1 MFVKGGGPFKR
12 RRLPYKKNYKLSLNK
27 RIKQAISGVAEK
39 KELVY
44 FYKDQSLYSTG
55 GVPSLSTASA
65 VYCLNNVAEGSDSNQ
80 RIGRKITHAYVE
92 IDINVYLTN
101 AGPPTNLWDAGFWS
115 IVLDRQPNNTVASY
129 NDIYDIT
136 SGGITFVSAGLAHR
150 NTIVNQDRFV
160 ILRREEFSVV
170 SYPQSEQYHKKVF
183 VDLGRLR
190 GGDKTATFNGTGANV
205 PNNAAILFTIAGSS
219 GIPSL
224 GLPLNYSVNLKYR
237 FSDV

>member
-27 RIKQAISGVAEK
+27 RIKQAITGVAEK

-44 FYKDQSLYSTG
+44 FYKDQPLYSTG
-55 GVPSLSTASA
+55 GVPSLSTATA

-92 IDINVYLTN
+92 VDINISLPASAN
-101 AGPPTNLWDAGFWS
+101 NWDAGFWS
-115 IVLDRQPNNTVASY
+115 IVLDRQPNNTTASY
-129 NDIYDIT
+129 NDIYDIS
-136 SGGITFVSAGLAHR
+136 SGGITFVNAGLAHR

-160 ILRREEFSVV
+160 ILKREEFSVV
-170 SYPQSEQYHKKVF
+170 SYPQSDQYHKKVF
-183 VDLGRLR
+183 VDLGRVR
-190 GGDKTATFNGTGANV
+190 GGDKTATYNGTGANV

-219 GIPSL
+219 GIPTL
-224 GLPLNYSVNLKYR
+224 ANPLTYSVNLKYR

>member
-44 FYKDQSLYSTG
+44 FYKDQPLYSTG

-92 IDINVYLTN
+92 IDINIFLSSNGVTN
-101 AGPPTNLWDAGFWS
+101 QWDAGFWS
-115 IVLDRQPNNTVASY
+115 IVLDRQPNNTVAAY

-160 ILRREEFSVV
+160 ILKREEFSVI
-170 SYPQSEQYHKKVF
+170 SYGQSDQYHKKVF
-183 VDLGRLR
+183 IDLGRLR
-190 GGDKTATFNGTGANV
+190 GGDKTATYNGTGANV

-219 GIPSL
+219 GIPNNIV
-224 GLPLNYSVNLKYR
+224 PLSYTVNMKYR